1 MPYISKTFNHV
12 IANSSLNAWTYEKTT
27 NEIITYQSSF
37 KERKGYTD
45 QFFIDLKEV
54 LQQTN
59 LTITFDD
66 ENNIFNIFDI
76 DFMLKCLDSCCNY
89 WTNTSYYT
97 YSGIRP
103 VIILPRISTADNSSN
118 PQYSLENFGYGKMVE
133 GGSSYLPY
141 NNTNHWINCNT
152 SPNDE
157 VKRQVNYTIKI
168 YYNTNYIIC
177 SYISFN
183 GYEVPLF
190 CFIQGEIVTTKEKA
204 VYLSS
209 CINNQDDNQ
218 YHKIAIPSQNTD
230 KTKYYDYLPSISN
243 TTKLGNNKLSNNK
256 LSNNA
261 IFDKTIYPSSSIIA
275 KLSSDGTVNSDV
287 FMNNVTAYGGMIT
300 FNNVFDVSRITTDN
314 LPSQI
319 STNALYT
326 INGENYYCPGASIPG
341 YNNDS
346 NTYGRYIFKI

>member
-12 IANSSLNAWTYEKTT
+12 IADSSANSWTYEKTT
-27 NEIITYQSSF
+27 NEIITY
-37 KERKGYTD
+37 KTYCVERKGYTD
-45 QFFIDLKEV
+45 QFFTDLKEV

-76 DFMLKCLDSCCNY
+76 DFMVKCLDSMSNSSY
-89 WTNTSYYT
+89 WVHQSYYT
-97 YSGIRP
+97 YSGVRP
-103 VIILPRISTADNSSN
+103 VIILPRISVADDSRSA
-118 PQYSLENFGYGKMVE
+118 QCSLENFGHGAMVNHTT
-133 GGSSYLPY
+133 SSSPY
-141 NNTNHWINCNT
+141 NNENHWINCNT

-209 CINNQDDNQ
+209 CINNQDTGHGQ

-230 KTKYYDYLPSISN
+230 KTKYYDYLPSIAN
-243 TTKLGNNKLSNNK
+243 VNKLGDD
-256 LSNNA
+256 A

-287 FMNNVTAYGGMIT
+287 FINNLTAYGGMIT

-314 LPSQI
+314 LPAQI

-326 INGENYYCPGASIPG
+326 INGENYYCPGASIPY
-341 YNNDS
+341 YNNNS
-346 NTYGRYIFKI
+346 NIYGRYIFKI

>member
-12 IANSSLNAWTYEKTT
+12 IADSSLNTWTYEKTT
-27 NEIITYQSSF
+27 NEIITYKSYCI
-37 KERKGYTD
+37 ERKGYTD

-76 DFMLKCLDSCCNY
+76 DFMLKCLDSAHSYWVDLNY
-89 WTNTSYYT
+89 YK
-97 YSGIRP
+97 YSGVRP
-103 VIILPRISTADNSSN
+103 VIILPRISTADDSRN
-118 PQYSLENFGYGKMVE
+118 PQYSLENFGYGSMVYN
-133 GGSSYLPY
+133 SSNYIPY
-141 NNTNHWINCNT
+141 NNENHWINCNT

-209 CINNQDDNQ
+209 CINNYQENNQ

-243 TTKLGNNKLSNNK
+243 VNKLGNNTID
-256 LSNNA
+256 A

-287 FMNNVTAYGGMIT
+287 FMNNLTAYGGMIT

-319 STNALYT
+319 SANALYT
-326 INGENYYCPGASIPG
+326 INGENYYCPGASIPY

-346 NTYGRYIFKI
+346 NKYGRYIFKI